1 MGTKAPFVVAG
12 GIVRNRDWVLED
24 SIQSLRANNVNALYY
39 LTGDNIDN
47 TRKILLD
54 NGIKHTCWDTGH
66 PGWRRGEYT
75 SKIMGMLRNQ
85 WVEDALYVYPEA
97 THLWSVDSDV
107 IVPSNA
113 LDALLS
119 HDKDVMAAYVPVA
132 GGAIPIHM
140 YGWSDVEGHPVR
152 TGDERH
158 ISSQIRRCT
167 LVGACVLMKTS
178 MLKKCMPVYGADG
191 QGEDGYAARIFRN
204 NGIEQWVDPIV
215 ICEHRMEIP
224 TEWKKRYGV
233 D

>member
-1 MGTKAPFVVAG
+1 MKDKVIAG
-12 GIVRNRDWVLED
+12 GIVRNRGWVLED
-24 SIQSLRANNVNALYY
+24 HLLALRANGISNLYY
-39 LTGDNIDN
+39 VTGDNIDDTEN
-47 TRKILLD
+47 ILKSNGVRYTRF
-54 NGIKHTCWDTGH
+54 DTG
-66 PGWRRGEYT
+66 WESYRRGGYT

-85 WVEDALYVYPEA
+85 WVYDAMHAYPEA

-167 LVGACVLMKTS
+167 LVGACVLMTTS
-178 MLKKCMPVYGADG
+178 MLKKCMPVYGQDG
-191 QGEDGYAARIFRN
+191 QGEDGFFAKRMREC
-204 NGIEQWVDPIV
+204 GIEQWVDPVV
-215 ICEHRMEIP
+215 ITEHRMQEPI
-224 TEWKKRYGV
+224 EWKLKWGV
-233 D
+233 Q